1 MPDNVF
7 LDTSVILY
15 MLAEDDPRSLISEA
29 VLIEG
34 GVISTQVLNEFVNV
48 ARRKYLR
55 SWEDIQS
62 TLTNVRQLCAPV
74 LPITIRSHE
83 AALQIA
89 QRYGY
94 RIYDSL
100 LLAAATEAGCTTLYS
115 EDMQDGQTIGTVT
128 IRNPFAA

>member
-1 MPDNVF
+1 MPANVF

-15 MLAEDDPRSLISEA
+15 MIAEDDPRSLIAEA